1 VLKGFVFRPDF
12 ILKGEGV
19 LTRDGDGEGDGDFL
33 DLTGEGG
40 FSNRLAKGLTVELL
54 TGEDVLTGDDF
65 SNRLAKGLT
74 VELLTGDGFERLMDD
89 VVFII

>member
-33 DLTGEGG
+33 DLTGEGEG
-40 FSNRLAKGLTVELL
+40 
-54 TGEDVLTGDDF
+54 F